1 MLMSTPAL
9 AFFGPAKLT
18 IVSADASSYGI
29 GASLFQDHE
38 GQLNPVA
45 FCYRTL
51 TSGEVKYAQIEKEC
65 LASVWACEHFSRY
78 LIGLETFTLL
88 TDHKPLIP
96 LINTVRCQRLLMRLR
111 RFSAKAEYVPGKHLI
126 VPDTLSRSPLKIKK
140 VSTIEKCVELFV
152 NQIESTR

>member
-38 GQLNPVA
+38 GQLKPVA

-78 LIGLETFTLL
+78 LIGLETFTL
-88 TDHKPLIP
+88 
-96 LINTVRCQRLLMRLR
+96 Q
-111 RFSAKAEYVPGKHLI
+111 
-126 VPDTLSRSPLKIKK
+126 LS
-140 VSTIEKCVELFV
+140 
-152 NQIESTR
+152 